1 MSNKRFFGFT
11 EFSNWVLGKVT
22 GVLNTVDGLLAN
34 TVQKTD
40 DFGQYKVG
48 EVELSLLLADL
59 ADGADL
65 QTLQNSFADFVA
77 AKATEQEAIAG
88 VDNVK
93 YLTALGAKAAIEAAV
108 NDLVGSAPEA
118 LDTIAELAAAM
129 QNSPDVVANLTTLVG
144 QKLDA
149 NGTAVNSQRLEGK
162 TLAEVIGRIT
172 NGEVSFGAS
181 AVEFTPY
188 AEYLNAA
195 GRTQSF
201 KVEDGFQAGFNM
213 NLTMPNERG
222 ELVYDFDGVGTYNVT
237 GSVYGQDYQGV
248 YQDYTAAFDVPGNKL
263 QVLRLAF
270 NPTEVTQM
278 RVTVNSIAGVGQ
290 DAFYFRTGSE
300 SRSLYE
306 DDPYEFTLDPNAES
320 GYLNEQENARNINL
334 LEIGAFSSAVVV
346 IAHLSH
352 VTFVLER
359 LVNGQWVNVFATGGG
374 GLSLVALDTENDQL
388 AQRLSAVETGK
399 LNSDAQAF
407 DSAKLEGRSKAE
419 VMADTKTFLALGT
432 ASKSD
437 IFVSTVDPIS
447 TDGKDGDLWI
457 KYTP

>member
-59 ADGADL
+59 SDGADL

-149 NGTAVNSQRLEGK
+149 NGTAVNSQRLEGSTK
-162 TLAEVIGRIT
+162 AQVVAEAQVGMAT
-172 NGEVSFGAS
+172 QAS
-181 AVEFTPY
+181 
-188 AEYLNAA
+188 
-195 GRTQSF
+195 
-201 KVEDGFQAGFNM
+201 
-213 NLTMPNERG
+213 
-222 ELVYDFDGVGTYNVT
+222 VT
-237 GSVYGQDYQGV
+237 
-248 YQDYTAAFDVPGNKL
+248 TKL
-263 QVLRLAF
+263 
-270 NPTEVTQM
+270 
-278 RVTVNSIAGVGQ
+278 
-290 DAFYFRTGSE
+290 DAT
-300 SRSLYE
+300 
-306 DDPYEFTLDPNAES
+306 
-320 GYLNEQENARNINL
+320 
-334 LEIGAFSSAVVV
+334 
-346 IAHLSH
+346 
-352 VTFVLER
+352 
-359 LVNGQWVNVFATGGG
+359 
-374 GLSLVALDTENDQL
+374 
-388 AQRLSAVETGK
+388 
-399 LNSDAQAF
+399 AQAT
-407 DSAKLEGRSKAE
+407 DSAKLEGRTKAQ
-419 VMADTKTFLALGT
+419 VMDDTKTYMALGT
-432 ASKSD
+432 AAKVD
-437 IFVSTVDPIS
+437 IFVSTVDPLPG
-447 TDGKDGDLWI
+447 DGKDGDLWI

>member
-59 ADGADL
+59 SDGADL

-149 NGTAVNSQRLEGK
+149 NGTAVNSQRLEGSTK
-162 TLAEVIGRIT
+162 AQV
-172 NGEVSFGAS
+172 VSEA
-181 AVEFTPY
+181 
-188 AEYLNAA
+188 
-195 GRTQSF
+195 
-201 KVEDGFQAGFNM
+201 
-213 NLTMPNERG
+213 
-222 ELVYDFDGVGTYNVT
+222 
-237 GSVYGQDYQGV
+237 
-248 YQDYTAAFDVPGNKL
+248 
-263 QVLRLAF
+263 
-270 NPTEVTQM
+270 
-278 RVTVNSIAGVGQ
+278 
-290 DAFYFRTGSE
+290 
-300 SRSLYE
+300 
-306 DDPYEFTLDPNAES
+306 
-320 GYLNEQENARNINL
+320 
-334 LEIGAFSSAVVV
+334 V
-346 IAHLSH
+346 IAAE
-352 VTFVLER
+352 TA
-359 LVNGQWVNVFATGGG
+359 LV
-374 GLSLVALDTENDQL
+374 DDL
-388 AQRLSAVETGK
+388 AGK
-399 LNSDAQAF
+399 LGTTAQAA

-419 VMADTKTFLALGT
+419 VMDDTKTYMALGT
-432 ASKSD
+432 AAKAD
-437 IFVSTVDPIS
+437 IFVSTVDPLPG
-447 TDGKDGDLWI
+447 DGKDGDLWI